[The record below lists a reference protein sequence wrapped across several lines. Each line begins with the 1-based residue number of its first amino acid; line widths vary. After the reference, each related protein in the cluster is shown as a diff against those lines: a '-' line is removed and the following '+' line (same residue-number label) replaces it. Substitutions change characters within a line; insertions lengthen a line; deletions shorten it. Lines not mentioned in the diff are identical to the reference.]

1 MLFRISLRPLY
12 LYLAKLE
19 QVQQL
24 RIEVLGWLG
33 VVGLIVWNQLL
44 PHHAQRPRPVGIHVA
59 PHQQA
64 LLG

>member
-1 MLFRISLRPLY
+1 MLFRIWLRPLY

-24 RIEVLGWLG
+24 RVEVLRWLG

-59 PHQQA
+59 LHQHS
-64 LLG
+64 LVG